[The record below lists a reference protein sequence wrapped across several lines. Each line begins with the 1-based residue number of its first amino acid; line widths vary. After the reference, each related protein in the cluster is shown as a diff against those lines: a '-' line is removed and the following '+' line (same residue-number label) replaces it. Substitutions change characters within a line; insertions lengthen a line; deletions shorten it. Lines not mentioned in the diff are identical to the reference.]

1 MMQLLTSQREDS
13 LARIIREHPFLA
25 GMNGAHLEV
34 LRECAMRTTFA
45 RGSLIFR
52 EGDLANRF
60 YLIESGRVAL
70 ELRNEDGR
78 PPTRVQELHAGDAL
92 GWSWL
97 FPPYYWHYNA
107 HALTRTTAIFFYGTR
122 LRNECEEDH
131 SFGYEL
137 MKRMAAVA
145 IQRLEAHRAKL
156 PPTHLVVRR
165 KWSSRVAN

>member
-1 MMQLLTSQREDS
+1 MHILTSQREDS

-25 GMNGAHLEV
+25 GMSAAHLE
-34 LRECAMRTTFA
+34 LLCDCAMRTTFV

-70 ELRNEDGR
+70 ELRNSGGR
-78 PPTRVQELHAGDAL
+78 STRVQELHAGEPL

-97 FPPYYWHYNA
+97 FPPYYWHYDA

-131 SFGYEL
+131 SFGFEL

-156 PPTHLVVRR
+156 VPANREKRR
-165 KWSSRVAN
+165 